1 GGSLEDDVEPGS
13 AHALPED
20 ALALAEKGLIEKV
33 RDLLE
38 LRPRLAGAGGAGGE
52 RVDDVVADCHHEPS
66 VAGCDPPAATFR
78 STTLAGSWMP
88 MAFTMAPRI
97 RSAAPTI
104 IARWKEAVEASRT
117 RLPIPRMLEGF
128 SGLTALRKAGSLTLT
143 SARWLAT

>member
-1 GGSLEDDVEPGS
+1 QVGEEGEGGD
-13 AHALPED
+13 
-20 ALALAEKGLIEKV
+20 
-33 RDLLE
+33 
-38 LRPRLAGAGGAGGE
+38 
-52 RVDDVVADCHHEPS
+52 RVDDVVSDCHYEPS
-66 VAGCDPPAATFR
+66 FTGCDPPAATVR